1 LHDGSLTTCRLLKSE
16 TMEADRI
23 EQFKSGLASMQ
34 LKKPG
39 RAGLKTRQ

>member
-34 LKKPG
+34 LKPG
-39 RAGLKTRQ
+39 RAGLKTRR